1 MKQHT
6 VLILTVGLLL
16 AADAPRP
23 AVPKELEKL
32 QGEWQL
38 VSVERDGLTVPEEHI
53 QGETFLIQG
62 NRLTV
67 FKGGKVMVRSTM
79 TFDPT
84 TRPATFVQTIAEG
97 PAKGLKFHGIYEVDG
112 DTLRSCG
119 NSIGQERPRHFVT
132 RDGECLFVSKRLK
145 P

>member
-1 MKQHT
+1 MKRHT
-6 VLILTVGLLL
+6 ILILTVGLLL

-23 AVPKELEKL
+23 AVKAELEKL
-32 QGEWQL
+32 QGAWQL
-38 VSVERDGLTVPEEHI
+38 VSVERDGMTVPEESI
-53 QGETFLIQG
+53 QGETFLLQRD
-62 NRLTV
+62 RLTV
-67 FKGGKVMVRSTM
+67 FKGGKVLVRSTM

-97 PAKGLKFHGIYEVDG
+97 PAKGQKFHGIYEVDG

-119 NSIGQERPRHFVT
+119 SSIDRERPRHFVT